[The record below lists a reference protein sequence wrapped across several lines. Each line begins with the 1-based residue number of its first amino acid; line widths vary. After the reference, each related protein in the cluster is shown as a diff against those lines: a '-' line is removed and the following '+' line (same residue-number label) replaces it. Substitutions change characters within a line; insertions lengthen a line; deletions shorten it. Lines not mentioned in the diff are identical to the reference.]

1 MPKIEFH
8 YANTKKNQLNAID
21 MVISV
26 RNVDHIDF
34 SKFMFTETVKN

>member
-8 YANTKKNQLNAID
+8 YANTKKLANAID

-34 SKFMFTETVKN
+34 SKFMFIETVKN